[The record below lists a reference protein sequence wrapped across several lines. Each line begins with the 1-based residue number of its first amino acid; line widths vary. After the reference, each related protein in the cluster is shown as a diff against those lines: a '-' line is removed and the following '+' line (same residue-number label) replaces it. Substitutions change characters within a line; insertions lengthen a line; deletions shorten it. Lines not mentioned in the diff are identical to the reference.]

1 MAMNKHWSV
10 DESELAKNPEAYAI
24 WKLEQRINWGIGEKI
39 MSKIDLLKFWDRLDI
54 DPWKQ
59 KALAMAIFG

>member
-10 DESELAKNPEAYAI
+10 DEKELAKNPEAYAI
-24 WKLEQRINWGIGEKI
+24 WKLEQRINWGIGERI

-54 DPWKQ
+54 DPWKR
-59 KALAMAIFG
+59 KALDLALFP